1 MGGTYSIQVKN
12 VSGRAVV
19 RDNRLVAGSWVYG
32 PVEADCATI
41 EWSGNTLVTIDED
54 YRITR
59 TVGPLRCA
67 T

>member
-1 MGGTYSIQVKN
+1 
-12 VSGRAVV
+12 VV